1 MNKYMHL
8 LWIVVLLAAS
18 GCRIVDAPK
27 GYVELDDPPRPY
39 DFKAVSPDDCRFT
52 VRVVD
57 NEGDGT
63 LDFWEKAI
71 RNQLMRNKGYEFL
84 SGRDPRTGGGL
95 DGKELLFGTS
105 SKGVDYRYL
114 VGIFPY
120 TSWLPTWLYKKKIYL
135 VEAGGE
141 KDTLEADLEALRRA
155 MLTLR

>member
-1 MNKYMHL
+1 MNKHMHL
-8 LWIVVLLAAS
+8 LWIVVLLAAA
-18 GCRIVDAPK
+18 GCRIVDTPK
-27 GYVELDDPPRPY
+27 GYVELDDPPEPY
-39 DFKAVSPDDCRFT
+39 AFKAVSPDDCRFT

-57 NEGDGT
+57 NEGDGS
-63 LDFWEKAI
+63 LDYWEKAV

-84 SGRDPRTGGGL
+84 SGRDPKTRGGL

-105 SKGVDYRYL
+105 SKDVDYRYL

-120 TSWLPTWLYKKKIYL
+120 TTWLSWLFGKKIYL

-141 KDTLEADLEALRRA
+141 TKTFEADLEALRQA